1 MRLSRPMMSSALFR
15 ITEQEFVSRQAGNE
29 TMLLILKDRE
39 MTTVHR
45 HYRALKIVHFINSK
59 GTFFN
64 MSALGD
70 ILQLLLIL
78 PEQCASWT
86 ITAEQHSERP

>member
-1 MRLSRPMMSSALFR
+1 MS
-15 ITEQEFVSRQAGNE
+15 
-29 TMLLILKDRE
+29 LILKTRQRNNNSPQTLQLKYQDI
-39 MTTVHR
+39 
-45 HYRALKIVHFINSK
+45 RALKIVHFINSN

-64 MSALGD
+64 TSALGD

-86 ITAEQHSERP
+86 IRAEKHSEWP